1 MSVPSRLAPADRKI
15 SGRSSWCTRQLSV
28 GGLPLE
34 ANMMLGVSISG
45 RKFGVFQCRP
55 LFAAFV
61 LCVTALVTVTTSA
74 QTTGSATLRGTLKD
88 PKGAVVPNATL
99 TLVNQ
104 STKAERKTTSN
115 DEGSYVFTA
124 LIPGTYTLKVESP
137 GFKTVSQ
144 SAVPVE
150 TASTRALDITLDIGQ
165 PSETVTVVSD
175 SAGQLQTETGARE
188 NTITADQIKNLS
200 IVSRS
205 AVELLRILPGVVAP
219 DQTTL
224 EQVGFTSGANA
235 TAQYH
240 VNGLRGEENNVT
252 IDGSRMMDFGANNGS
267 AITANPDMVQEVRV
281 QTSNYAAEHGSSAVQ
296 ISATTKS
303 GSSAFHG
310 SLYDYIRNHR
320 FQANDRSNSI
330 NNVSR
335 PLSKYQYPGGNIGG
349 PVYLPRFGEG
359 GKPYHSL
366 KDKLFF
372 FVGYERYYQQVD
384 EGSAKFLV
392 PTLKQRQG
400 DFSELLALNQRVTV
414 PAGCTIGGVVG
425 NPGNNDDVAP
435 GNNLAPCGDP
445 FGKALLNLFPLP
457 NLNVPIGQNNY

>member
-1 MSVPSRLAPADRKI
+1 M
-15 SGRSSWCTRQLSV
+15 
-28 GGLPLE
+28 
-34 ANMMLGVSISG
+34 
-45 RKFGVFQCRP
+45 
-55 LFAAFV
+55 
-61 LCVTALVTVTTSA
+61 
-74 QTTGSATLRGTLKD
+74 
-88 PKGAVVPNATL
+88 
-99 TLVNQ
+99 
-104 STKAERKTTSN
+104 
-115 DEGSYVFTA
+115 
-124 LIPGTYTLKVESP
+124 ESP

-303 GSSAFHG
+303 GSSVFHG
-310 SLYDYIRNHR
+310 SLYD
-320 FQANDRSNSI
+320 
-330 NNVSR
+330 
-335 PLSKYQYPGGNIGG
+335 
-349 PVYLPRFGEG
+349 
-359 GKPYHSL
+359 
-366 KDKLFF
+366 
-372 FVGYERYYQQVD
+372 
-384 EGSAKFLV
+384 
-392 PTLKQRQG
+392 
-400 DFSELLALNQRVTV
+400 
-414 PAGCTIGGVVG
+414 
-425 NPGNNDDVAP
+425 
-435 GNNLAPCGDP
+435 
-445 FGKALLNLFPLP
+445 
-457 NLNVPIGQNNY
+457 